1 MALRGETNLFT
12 PCQAIG
18 LFCSKGFYFF
28 LILNFLLLKFPQP
41 SPIQLLMQKILMEIL
56 PVL

>member
-18 LFCSKGFYFF
+18 LFCSKGFCFF
-28 LILNFLLLKFPQP
+28 
-41 SPIQLLMQKILMEIL
+41 
-56 PVL
+56 

>member
-18 LFCSKGFYFF
+18 LFCSKGFF
-28 LILNFLLLKFPQP
+28 LNKF
-41 SPIQLLMQKILMEIL
+41 
-56 PVL
+56 